1 MKKKIIAITLAVT
14 ILTGTQTFADTE
26 LIGPKTES
34 TKFFTESFD
43 YYENDVPKWY
53 LEGNA
58 SIFKE
63 ENGNKVMRIDSSEG
77 KAYVARTFRET
88 TGDFVVDFTFM
99 PEQKTDAQFILF
111 SEGYRK
117 FIFAEINSDGS
128 IVFDGQNIG
137 EYKVG
142 EINRI
147 TAIVFVSTNSI
158 SLTINENSMN
168 LKYIPKYKQIAGIG
182 CLLTAGGGLC
192 IDNIRCYASTTLLD
206 DYDLMTDAEK
216 VYDLLDEKVAVVI
229 DSEKAM
235 SGRTLEMINP
245 SSESVRTQLVDGN
258 TMVPLRFISEKLGAT
273 VTWQKPDI
281 LVEKEGEP
289 PIRFSVGSTTI
300 YVGGTQRNL
309 NAAPFIKDGTTFV
322 PLRAFAETM
331 GYNVYWHKTGV
342 AIVGYG
348 ELEFREPEK
357 SEEIIVDI
365 LETFTGD
372 TYYYDTFGEPI
383 RLTDNLDGIGRRIIT
398 PVGVTADTSDD
409 NIPSNLIDGSLD
421 TRWSGAGTE
430 GVSAYVDYGYVQ
442 EIAKIA
448 IAWNNGA
455 SRNEYYEIYSSV
467 DGVNWTLECKK
478 RQSSGRTTNYEIL
491 DLNCQ
496 ARYIRYNGFGNS
508 ASFWN
513 SVSELTAF
521 GELR

>member
-14 ILTGTQTFADTE
+14 ILTGAQTFADTE

-43 YYENDVPKWY
+43 YYENDIPKWY
-53 LEGNA
+53 IEGNA
-58 SIFKE
+58 AIFKE
-63 ENGNKVMRIDSSEG
+63 ENSNKVMRLDCTEE
-77 KAYVARTFRET
+77 KAYTARSFRET
-88 TGDFVVDFTFM
+88 TGDYVVDFTFSTEGM
-99 PEQKTDAQFILF
+99 SESQFILF
-111 SEGYRK
+111 SAGYRK
-117 FIFAEINSDGS
+117 FEFISIDKNGNIIFN
-128 IVFDGQNIG
+128 GQ
-137 EYKVG
+137 KVG
-142 EINRI
+142 TYEENSINRA
-147 TAIVFVSTNSI
+147 TAIVHLIEKTI
-158 SLTINENSMN
+158 DLTINDQQMI
-168 LKYIPKYKQIAGIG
+168 LDYVPPFDKIGGIG
-182 CLLTAGGGLC
+182 FILTEGAAIR

-206 DYDLMTDAEK
+206 DYDLLTDAEK

-245 SSESVRTQLVDGN
+245 GSESVRTQLVDGN

-273 VTWQKPDI
+273 VTWQNPDI

-289 PIRFSVGSTTI
+289 SIKFSVGSTDI
-300 YVGGTQRNL
+300 YVDGAQRNL

-348 ELEFREPEK
+348 ELKFREPEK
-357 SEEIIVDI
+357 SEEMIVNI
-365 LETFTGD
+365 LEKFTGD

-383 RLTDNLDGIGRRIIT
+383 RLTDNLDGIGRKIIT

-409 NIPSNLIDGSLD
+409 NIPANLIDGSLD

-448 IAWNNGA
+448 LAWNNGA